1 MARCAP
7 ECHYRAMKDKF
18 LTIAEVA
25 ENLQLS
31 AQGVRALIQ
40 SGDLPALQVG
50 ARHLWR
56 VPESAFDAYIE
67 RQLEATREMVA
78 AGRPLDKG

>member
-1 MARCAP
+1 MP
-7 ECHYRAMKDKF
+7 DKF

-25 ENLQLS
+25 EHLQLS

-40 SGDLPALQVG
+40 SGELPAIQVG

-56 VPESAFDAYIE
+56 VPESAFDEYVE
-67 RQLEATREMVA
+67 RQLAATRQMVA
-78 AGRPLDKG
+78 SGSAKTSRSVDA

>member
-7 ECHYRAMKDKF
+7 GCHHRAMKDKF

-40 SGDLPALQVG
+40 SGDLG
-50 ARHLWR
+50 
-56 VPESAFDAYIE
+56 SC
-67 RQLEATREMVA
+67 
-78 AGRPLDKG
+78 

>member
-7 ECHYRAMKDKF
+7 ECHHRAMKDKF

>member
-1 MARCAP
+1 MP
-7 ECHYRAMKDKF
+7 ESF

-25 ENLQLS
+25 EHLQLS

-40 SGDLPALQVG
+40 SGELPAIQVG

-56 VPESAFDAYIE
+56 VPESAFDEYVE
-67 RQLEATREMVA
+67 RQLAATRAMVA
-78 AGRPLDKG
+78 AGSLRATRGADA

>member
-1 MARCAP
+1 
-7 ECHYRAMKDKF
+7 MKDKF

-40 SGDLPALQVG
+40 SGDLPAIQVG
-50 ARHLWR
+50 ARRL
-56 VPESAFDAYIE
+56 
-67 RQLEATREMVA
+67 
-78 AGRPLDKG
+78 